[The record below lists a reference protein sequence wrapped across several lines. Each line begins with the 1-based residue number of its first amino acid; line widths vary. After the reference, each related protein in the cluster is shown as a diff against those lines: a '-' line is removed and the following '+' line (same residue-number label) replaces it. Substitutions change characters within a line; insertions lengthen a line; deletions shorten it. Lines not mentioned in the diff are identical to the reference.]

1 MLNGRAMRE
10 GLYLTESPQGEITGI
25 VYPDHDELADRRENA
40 ADSRAMMNAYPGGA
54 DASNLYFIPG
64 ELVLGNRESHVYNTN
79 GEPNEHGYTS
89 LNGKSL
95 YPYGGV
101 VETAM
106 RNAYFQGVAKTEY
119 MVDSVNQGESAVT
132 VLKAGSC
139 SIVNNGP
146 ADIYAGDLLE
156 WYFPAL
162 DTSDDPNRPAGTNSS
177 IAFRNRAGTPYTKIL
192 PEVRRYNPYRNE
204 TSFAAIDARLRDT
217 KTMNALFGEGGLLG
231 ATPEEIKSKLNMAG
245 NNYEKIDSVT
255 EEALGLIYFLKK
267 LGIDLEVIANE
278 DIFDGINVLMGAFAS
293 AQRARKDRVFAKAM
307 STAGPSETVHIMV
320 SHFSLI

>member
-1 MLNGRAMRE
+1 MRE

-40 ADSRAMMNAYPGGA
+40 ASSQSMINSYPGGS
-54 DASNLYFIPG
+54 DPSNLYFIPG

-79 GEPNEHGYTS
+79 GEPNEHGFTS

-95 YPYGGV
+95 YAYDGNL
-101 VETAM
+101 EQAM
-106 RNAYFQGVAKTEY
+106 RNTYFQGIAKTEY

-139 SIVNNGP
+139 SIVNNGHQ
-146 ADIYAGDLLE
+146 DIYAGDLLE
-156 WYFPAL
+156 WYFPNL
-162 DTSDDPNRPAGTNSS
+162 DGSDGMTDRPIGTDTS
-177 IAFRNRAGTPYTKIL
+177 IAYRNRGGQPFTKIL

-204 TSFAAIDARLRDT
+204 TSVAAISARLSDDD
-217 KTMNALFGEGGLLG
+217 KTETLFGIRDL
-231 ATPEEIKSKLNMAG
+231 ADITPEMIKAKLNMAG
-245 NNYEKIDSVT
+245 NNYERIDPVT
-255 EEALGLIYFLKK
+255 EEAFGVLYFLKK
-267 LGIDLEVIANE
+267 LSRELGDVDIDTL
-278 DIFDGINVLMGAFAS
+278 FDAINVLMGAIAS